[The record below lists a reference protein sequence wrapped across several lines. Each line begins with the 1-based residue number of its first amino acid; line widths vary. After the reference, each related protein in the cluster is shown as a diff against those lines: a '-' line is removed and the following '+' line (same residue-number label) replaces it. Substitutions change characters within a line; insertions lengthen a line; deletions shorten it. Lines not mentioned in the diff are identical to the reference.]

1 MTPRYWLLVPS
12 IVLGCSGARYDNSQ
26 GPSMTM
32 PARLAEG
39 RNADAGAPQVE
50 AGAPMVSPSAPP
62 NAQPDP
68 VALKEPI
75 QWEYVVEYDRG
86 ALRVV
91 SAKRLDFKKPIP
103 TARNMGRFAIELW
116 IGRELI
122 ERVRF
127 DFPLLGAE
135 EPIGKRRPLKQP
147 PTFAAGATV
156 QRKLLVPDSRRAT
169 RAVLVDRATGSETVL
184 PWPPDAPLPPHRANS
199 PRADRDAGAASDAAM
214 HGDGGV

>member
-1 MTPRYWLLVPS
+1 MTLRYLLLLPC
-12 IVLGCSGARYDNSQ
+12 IVLGCSAARYDNSQ

-39 RNADAGAPQVE
+39 RNPDAGPAQSE
-50 AGAPMVSPSAPP
+50 AGAPMASPPTPP

-75 QWEYVVEYDRG
+75 QWEYIVEYDRG
-86 ALRVV
+86 KLRVV

-103 TARNMGRFAIELW
+103 TSRNMGRFAIELW

-135 EPIGKRRPLKQP
+135 EPIGRRRPLKQA

-156 QRKLLVPDSRRAT
+156 RRKLLVPDSRRAT
-169 RAVLVDRATGSETVL
+169 RAVLVDRATGRETAL

-199 PRADRDAGAASDAAM
+199 PRADRDAGAASDAAVL
-214 HGDGGV
+214 GDGGA

>member
-1 MTPRYWLLVPS
+1 MTLRYWLLVPS

-50 AGAPMVSPSAPP
+50 AGASMVSPPTPP

-156 QRKLLVPDSRRAT
+156 PEKAAGSGQPPSHTRCAGGSRDGQRD
-169 RAVLVDRATGSETVL
+169 
-184 PWPPDAPLPPHRANS
+184 
-199 PRADRDAGAASDAAM
+199 GAALAPGCAAAPAP
-214 HGDGGV
+214 GQFTARRLGCRCCS